1 MPIDYKKLYQSHD
14 IILTNANPDN
24 LVENGTLESVD
35 YLRNYFKSRER
46 YKPPVDFSKLKNF
59 ARFGSA
65 KKYYVDAF
73 DRIAE
78 TYPYDGS
85 LKERID
91 WELSSSYFDLYV
103 FDQVYPRSN
112 GYVTISAEGWG
123 TQAASSDHYGA
134 TATSSYEYIFI
145 KGGPHGS
152 QRSKDKDITDITGD
166 YKSGYANIW
175 EPAKNRESNLKIG
188 GIDGNT
194 VEFWMKK
201 SEFVT
206 SKTGREVIFDAATSD
221 FTSSDA
227 GYGRLTLEMTG
238 TASGSPFLLT
248 YMSGTEGVNQARIG
262 SSVTTSS
269 VADDN
274 WHHYAFVMENST
286 TALTH
291 RSLLFPNDDAQNVIA
306 KDGTG
311 SDLSFGDGTNDSPF
325 TFSLWYKNTNDTANG
340 LLLSKLNDSAR
351 GEYKVLLDGDGKIS
365 VYLYDYVSGVD
376 APFIKTDNAVAEISN
391 GWVHIVCTYDGRGGA
406 TAADGLKIYI
416 NGASSAVTA
425 TNNAD
430 YDAMSNESN
439 APFVVGGE
447 DPSAADPK
455 NEVQGYI
462 TEVSVYNVELQPS
475 EVSTLYNSGEW
486 INQKHFL
493 HSPVSWW
500 RMGSNVLGSAPN
512 YTIVDEMGAND
523 LTMLNFDDVDDGVKT
538 ESPFSSTSIGLS
550 VKLYV
555 DGNCDSTAN
564 IGSSINEISD
574 NINATIGSLIAAPKN
589 TTQPTK
595 GWGKLSGSL
604 DEFRF
609 WKDARTSPE
618 VLRYMIEPVGGG
630 TNTDDANTSLG
641 VYYKFNEGITSVDST
656 DQTVLDYSGRISN
669 GTFVGYN
676 SSARNVGSAMVSSG
690 LVDTEFKDPILYTT
704 HPDVESI
711 LETKKKEGEIHDFG
725 NNAAI
730 YHSLPAW
737 ITEEDEDKQYSPLK
751 NLTQIVGSYFD
762 SLAEQINSI
771 PQLKHK
777 TYLSSSHKPAPF
789 NDRLLNSIGFDYF
802 PELFSDATEL
812 EYFRSRNDRSLFEK
826 KLYDVKNRIY
836 QNIYNNI
843 IYINK
848 TKGTEKSFRNLI
860 HCFGLGDE
868 IYRINTYGNRVTYT
882 LKDNYKSIAEFKKYV
897 NFGLTGS
904 SEATVFPHSASSNSN
919 SKAIISASYGTT
931 DYLGFTMESE
941 VHFPIRH
948 SLADSN
954 TVATTDEGPSRQ
966 FRTYIPFT
974 TASLFGMHQVGDSA
988 TGNNLTWAST
998 DQANFQ
1004 VFAVKASDY
1013 SQRAQFVLT
1022 GTSDSVIGALNLT
1035 SSYID
1040 DVFDDTRWTFSVS
1053 VKPNSNVNLP
1063 DGSSGSLA
1071 SSGYTVEFY
1080 GVEKIVDY
1088 VKNEFHVSGT
1098 ITADQGSKFLNYPK
1112 APYIG
1117 AHRTNFSGTLLE
1129 KADGNIS
1136 STRVWYSHL
1145 PTGTIKQH
1153 HQDVKNF
1160 GVDHPYRSTY
1170 LYPTQLDGIKIPTI
1184 DTLVLNWTFD
1194 TVTGSDSS
1202 GEFIGEDYSS
1212 GSAEK
1217 VSKYGEFGELVGKQ
1231 YLPKGFNFPASSALP
1246 INKKFISSGKKQ
1258 LPEMI
1263 NSSDM
1268 VNILTDDDRFF
1279 NKVDL
1284 LRPTNYYTSIEK
1296 SMYQT
1301 ISDEMVKMF
1310 SSIKDFNNLVGEP
1323 VNKYR
1328 HEYKDMEK
1336 LRQLFYERVGN
1347 TPDLDKYVDF
1357 YKWVDIT
1364 LDTLLGY
1371 LVPASSDM
1379 GDRYGSNI
1387 RTMVEN
1393 TVLHRNKYKW
1403 QYPTFEDK
1411 TPDIE
1416 GNILGINE
1424 LLYNWEFGF
1433 HPLNSEDNK
1442 CLWWKERAERGDAL
1456 TSGDTNVDSN
1466 KQTMLDSII
1475 NETNATAPTL
1485 GSRDTST
1492 GAISTYQGSTYVTRR
1507 LAKPLRLKVD
1517 ESPVYK
1523 QSPSMYSNKNPGF
1536 FDAINKFKEGDE
1548 YGIVQVNSEDV
1559 ENFKDCNDD
1568 LALNNGK
1575 RKYNFKAYSVLQ
1587 SVPWASL
1594 VFNGST
1600 SNVFITNSDLNFTLK
1615 THSRSWS
1622 LWFKRDGVPSGNEW
1636 LLDHGAAVTHR
1647 PSLYLNT
1654 SGHVIYSDLA
1664 GTGNTASTTNYC
1676 DNEWHNVVMTIDS
1689 GGTQKIYI
1697 DGDLKDTDTFS
1708 ATTAISGKLTIGA
1721 MASVSAFF
1729 EGQLDWFTYWAKTL
1743 SPSEV
1748 TELYNGGKLFDLTTY
1763 SAYANI
1769 KLWWRLGDTDASN
1782 SDASGVA
1789 YDFSGNG
1796 YAGTGVD
1803 VVKTT
1808 DTPDHNTVTA
1818 WQFFDSDLY
1827 KGAKIF
1833 PFNLYS
1839 ASIEGGVND
1848 TLNSSFMPG
1857 VDITNL
1863 HMDIY
1868 GPDYEVPMQTAFTE
1882 KFVGG
1887 RPHRHIFSNFR
1898 PNNSS
1903 PDGVDDRLEGWTLDI
1918 SSSLSLRNADY
1929 GRINFPHSQ
1938 FFRDEYAKRPVN
1950 IRNIKMS
1957 TGSSDDA
1964 VGRPDI
1970 TLDTT
1975 NIGNY
1980 TDNYEVVMTNDR
1992 SINNRYLAEAPD
2004 GLPTTYS
2011 ESTAVTGVV
2020 DFAMPRRD
2028 LTGSSK
2034 SIIVNR
2040 FSAPG
2045 DPATMGQGML
2055 DFAAGEYSV
2064 YNSLTWRNL
2073 SVRMPLDEWYTNH
2086 ANQFGFYSDT
2096 QMSSAYVL
2104 AGETY
2109 PGGNSTVSSADYS
2122 GTGSFHKVNRNPKKV
2137 KKYSSATSTSS
2148 FADDTVYDNWFVQH
2162 PIPRT
2167 DLQYSWITASV
2178 INGYTGAA
2186 LYDYEQPDFSN
2197 ASLASTDILFQS
2209 ASQLRLYK
2217 TNSAATYQLWARD
2230 INNFDGNDVSYSP
2243 SNETNIVFYEPITSS
2258 TNTAGFPKNTAHY
2271 EYLNI
2276 ETVGTTSDRSIGNGD
2291 YGAASIL
2298 NGLLWHRGSQFGW
2311 PSWKQIRGAQHPV
2324 MRYNYKNNLQ
2334 TFKKL
2339 GTIVENNGAIAASW
2353 TTISQSEPPITSKF
2367 WPLKYNFDYK
2377 TSVGNVGTT
2386 NMWTSYGNEKSYFTS
2401 PPDPNITGLTNLN
2414 NSNLVWSK
2422 AGQVGE
2428 TLQDADNQILAYDTM
2443 KKYLLWNTPE
2453 YINGSANPIET
2464 FHKLEIVETV
2474 FPREHYT
2481 YRAIVRQR
2489 ENFSNNFWRD
2499 SRSERNTTTINSQGF
2514 EATASGKDPASMWS
2528 LDSRADLSSTSA
2540 VPVGSGSEGELQN
2553 SYSIFYSGSD
2563 KSTVRAAATYSRR
2576 IQEKIDGVT
2585 YFLGDT
2591 QWEAGEQSGYNP
2603 SYDTYSEFVQ
2613 DVRTLGKDYGI
2624 VPEYRLSEHMEYH
2637 VVDKASDGGF
2647 FAKNPSWLSLSGA
2660 TISSSNDPDH
2670 DNIYGEGSFYT
2681 VYANSDFMKY
2691 FEPINTDF
2699 NAVGMPTRLK
2709 LKCSAITKFL
2719 PYDGFYPS
2727 ERTVQLAE
2735 IFSQSFGPN
2744 ATLMGTDANW
2754 KTLLTPFFAP
2764 GIMYN
2769 SIKSGIAVDYPV
2781 FDEPPSIVSRVILSD
2796 FDKRIPFEA
2805 IVDPDYWLSGLGT
2818 IHDTEPDSNHGAI
2831 VSSGSFGASSNNLFK
2846 YAINNFMAEAPRF
2859 FLGGTDGYNGNPYGP
2874 LTTFASKP
2882 TQEGTVE
2889 GVEMDPLGGK
2899 AEGNFIYFEANKSYK
2914 MRIVCR
2920 HSKINTLEAI
2930 NKNPDYLDGTASYIW
2945 NEPTIMM
2952 YNRAFNRS
2960 DTSEYADLYY
2970 DLNNGDPES
2979 AIGMHHAPIYG
2990 SSFGPPVSQVTS
3002 STDGSQTAGGFEP
3015 YTPPYYN
3022 GYSHIE
3028 ITYTPEYAGYKTI
3041 SDVLS
3046 DVSAS
3051 YHRVT
3056 LQSGS
3061 NASRARDQAMH
3072 LSSSVNWRQ
3081 VVTEGGKTRWV
3092 IQPKWESPIL
3102 DFKESSITL
3111 PTVGSGSVAK
3121 GMWHQYGSLPRAG
3134 AGVFLEIQS
3143 PSGDEIGDS
3152 VGDLADKLG
3161 FSTNTSKQLG
3171 QIPSSGKTVKEAVV
3185 AIPFYKNFWGQRTF
3199 FHLNRKTIN
3208 WAIAKM
3214 GGGYTTDED
3223 YMSANSLNDYDW
3235 VYKPS
3240 GTVVDMVKSMY
3251 KYSLPPSI
3259 NFLLQ
3264 KDKAPF
3270 SMVFFEFDHHF
3281 TQDDLV
3287 KMWQGILPSEDR
3299 KDAASGVQ
3307 HAVSEIEFDMNLLSG
3322 REALYSENPD
3332 PSTYKG
3338 WDLLNAVPGNKTG
3351 DLGFPTDIQWMVFK
3365 VKQKAASHYYS
3376 LTADRMDDYGSPT
3389 LNYLLDPTPLS
3400 FLPQFKF
3407 WETGAMSLLSTVEK
3421 AENIY
3426 RYNWPYDFFSLVELA
3441 KIDKTIV
3448 MEQRKEI
3455 PDTFPNIGSLV
3466 DLLPDLNMNFIP
3478 FFDSVTSVDPNILR
3492 GPYPT
3497 EDFMDG
3503 SGLPGWTKF
3512 PEWVPDISPVDLGR
3526 NPERTQAERN
3536 RQNRENTFDQ
3546 NILQSFSA
3554 TQFVSL
3560 QAQNI
3565 ANSAL
3570 QPNYLQGTIDKS
3582 IDINTAK
3589 GTQKKDK
3596 PNY

>member
-24 LVENGTLESVD
+24 LVEDGTLESVD
-35 YLRNYFKSRER
+35 YLKNYFKSRER

-134 TATSSYEYIFI
+134 TATSSYEYVFI

-152 QRSKDKDITDITGD
+152 QRSTDKDITDITGD

-221 FTSSDA
+221 YDYTSSN
-227 GYGRLTLEMTG
+227 YGRLRVELTG
-238 TASGSPFLLT
+238 TTSDCPIAVTWL
-248 YMSGTEGVNQARIG
+248 SGTTGPNLSGFQG
-262 SSVTTSS
+262 STVTTSS
-269 VADDN
+269 IADGN
-274 WHHYAFVMENST
+274 WHHYAITLENS
-286 TALTH
+286 
-291 RSLLFPNDDAQNVIA
+291 
-306 KDGTG
+306 GT
-311 SDLSFGDGTNDSPF
+311 
-325 TFSLWYKNTNDTANG
+325 
-340 LLLSKLNDSAR
+340 
-351 GEYKVLLDGDGKIS
+351 
-365 VYLYDYVSGVD
+365 
-376 APFIKTDNAVAEISN
+376 
-391 GWVHIVCTYDGRGGA
+391 
-406 TAADGLKIYI
+406 
-416 NGASSAVTA
+416 SAV
-425 TNNAD
+425 
-430 YDAMSNESN
+430 M
-439 APFVVGGE
+439 
-447 DPSAADPK
+447 K
-455 NEVQGYI
+455 
-462 TEVSVYNVELQPS
+462 
-475 EVSTLYNSGEW
+475 LY
-486 INQKHFL
+486 F
-493 HSPVSWW
+493 
-500 RMGSNVLGSAPN
+500 
-512 YTIVDEMGAND
+512 
-523 LTMLNFDDVDDGVKT
+523 DGVCNGERT
-538 ESPFSSTSIGLS
+538 LPNSAIGD
-550 VKLYV
+550 VN
-555 DGNCDSTAN
+555 G
-564 IGSSINEISD
+564 
-574 NINATIGSLIAAPKN
+574 NINATIGSLITNPSG

-609 WKDARTSPE
+609 WKDTRTSPE

-641 VYYKFNEGITSVDST
+641 VYYKFNEGITSVNST

-1053 VKPNSNVNLP
+1053 VKPNSNTTADLAV
-1063 DGSSGSLA
+1063 GSSA
-1071 SSGYTVEFY
+1071 SFATMGYTVEFY

-1117 AHRTNFSGTLLE
+1117 AHRTNFSGTLLK

-1559 ENFKDCNDD
+1559 ESFKDCNDD

-1575 RKYNFKAYSVLQ
+1575 RKYTF
-1587 SVPWASL
+1587 
-1594 VFNGST
+1594 
-1600 SNVFITNSDLNFTLK
+1600 
-1615 THSRSWS
+1615 
-1622 LWFKRDGVPSGNEW
+1622 
-1636 LLDHGAAVTHR
+1636 AAK
-1647 PSLYLNT
+1647 SKI
-1654 SGHVIYSDLA
+1654 G
-1664 GTGNTASTTNYC
+1664 
-1676 DNEWHNVVMTIDS
+1676 
-1689 GGTQKIYI
+1689 GGTFSDSDNYKGQKI
-1697 DGDLKDTDTFS
+1697 L
-1708 ATTAISGKLTIGA
+1708 
-1721 MASVSAFF
+1721 
-1729 EGQLDWFTYWAKTL
+1729 
-1743 SPSEV
+1743 
-1748 TELYNGGKLFDLTTY
+1748 
-1763 SAYANI
+1763 
-1769 KLWWRLGDTDASN
+1769 
-1782 SDASGVA
+1782 
-1789 YDFSGNG
+1789 
-1796 YAGTGVD
+1796 
-1803 VVKTT
+1803 
-1808 DTPDHNTVTA
+1808 
-1818 WQFFDSDLY
+1818 
-1827 KGAKIF
+1827 

-1839 ASIEGGVND
+1839 GSFTGGVKD
-1848 TLNSSFMPG
+1848 TISDGFMEG
-1857 VDITNL
+1857 ADITNL

-1868 GPDYEVPMQTAFTE
+1868 GPDYEVPVQGAFTE

-1887 RPHRHIFSNFR
+1887 RPHRHIFSNLR

-1903 PDGVDDRLEGWTLDI
+1903 PDGIDDRPEGWKLI
-1918 SSSLSLRNADY
+1918 LSSSILKLVNSDSGSANTPKSPY
-1929 GRINFPHSQ
+1929 
-1938 FFRDEYAKRPVN
+1938 FREEYAKRPVN
-1950 IRNIKMS
+1950 IKNIKMT
-1957 TGSSDDA
+1957 TGSSADVA
-1964 VGRPDI
+1964 GRPDI
-1970 TLDTT
+1970 VLNTT

-1980 TDNYEVVMTNDR
+1980 TDNYEVVMTNGR

-2004 GLPTTYS
+2004 GLPTTYTD
-2011 ESTAVTGVV
+2011 STAVSGVV

-2055 DFAAGEYSV
+2055 DPAAGEYSV
-2064 YNSLTWRNL
+2064 YNSLIWRNL

-2096 QMSSAYVL
+2096 QVSSAYVL

-2167 DLQYSWITASV
+2167 DLQYAWITASV
-2178 INGYTGAA
+2178 INGYSGAA

-2197 ASLASTDILFQS
+2197 ASLASTDITFCS
-2209 ASQLRLYK
+2209 ASDVVSIAETGSSIYRYFGQDK
-2217 TNSAATYQLWARD
+2217 NS
-2230 INNFDGNDVSYSP
+2230 NFPLSDQSP
-2243 SNETNIVFYEPITSS
+2243 YTGTIFTDFVGLNTIVYEPITSS
-2258 TNTAGFPKNTAHY
+2258 ENNLGWPHNSWDGANSTYINPNTPKSASSGLGQY
-2271 EYLNI
+2271 
-2276 ETVGTTSDRSIGNGD
+2276 VPR
-2291 YGAASIL
+2291 AASNAAVLNSIIL
-2298 NGLLWHRGSQFGW
+2298 NRQGPYGW

-2377 TSVGNVGTT
+2377 TSLGNVGTT

-2563 KSTVRAAATYSRR
+2563 KSTVRAAATYNRR

-2647 FAKNPSWLSLSGA
+2647 FAKNPSWLSLAGA

-2781 FDEPPSIVSRVILSD
+2781 FDEPPSSVSRVILSD

-2970 DLNNGDPES
+2970 DLNSGDPES

-3143 PSGDEIGDS
+3143 PSNTEIGDS